1 MAGKAALK
9 QGELRRKAILKFVRN
24 FWKKQGHSPTIQ
36 EIADAVGLASPNA
49 TRNHLFKLR
58 DTGFITMKEKVAR
71 AITPVDPA
79 PDGWTA
85 QKAQKL
91 PKAS

>member
-1 MAGKAALK
+1 MAGKALLK
-9 QGELRRKAILKFVRN
+9 RGEQRRKAILKFVRTY
-24 FWKKQGHSPTIQ
+24 WKRQGHSPTIQ

-49 TRNHLFKLR
+49 TRNHLFRLR
-58 DTGFITMKEKVAR
+58 DEGFIHMKEKVAR

-85 QKAQKL
+85 TKPSKVA
-91 PKAS
+91 

>member
-1 MAGKAALK
+1 MAGKALLK
-9 QGELRRKAILKFVRN
+9 RGELRRKAILKFVRA
-24 FWKKQGHSPTIQ
+24 FWKKEGHSPTIQ

-49 TRNHLFKLR
+49 TRNHLFRLR
-58 DTGFITMKEKVAR
+58 DDGFITMKEKVAR

-85 QKAQKL
+85 KPVA
-91 PKAS
+91 KAS